1 MARSERPEAKST
13 VARRLRTIRLAERLG
28 NVAEACRRT
37 GMDRTS
43 FYEWKRRYDAAG
55 EAGLI
60 DRSSAH
66 RHHPSTTPENVSAR
80 IAALALKHPA
90 YGCNRIEQELAARG
104 LAVSATTVQ
113 AILRKAGLATR
124 QDRWLALDL
133 PFRGSKT
140 PHTPEQM
147 RFLKCINPCWLDRRF
162 AGSYPGEFLVHGA
175 FPLLPRTVAKL
186 VVHCAI
192 DVLTSTARARL
203 YVHREGPHAG
213 ACLKALHEYL
223 ALECG
228 LPGTRVCTTYGFESH
243 SRWLIRNEGWTHQRL
258 PAAARNKV
266 GAFMR
271 FRRIVL
277 REFLPWLGKDF
288 RTLSRFDLD
297 DAMVAWTEFYN
308 TARPHHGYPN
318 FGRPPAETVASSVRK
333 EA

>member
-1 MARSERPEAKST
+1 MSRSHHRKTANAA
-13 VARRLRTIRLAERLG
+13 ARRLRAIKLAERLG

-55 EAGLI
+55 EAGLV

-66 RHHPSTTPENVSAR
+66 RHHPGTTPQNVSAS
-80 IAALALKHPA
+80 ITALALKHPA
-90 YGCNRIEQELAARG
+90 YGCNRIEQALAARG
-104 LAVSATTVQ
+104 LTVSPTTVQ
-113 AILRKAGLATR
+113 AILHKAGLATR
-124 QDRWLALDL
+124 KDRWLALDL
-133 PFRGSKT
+133 PFSEPKP

-147 RFLKCINPCWLDRRF
+147 RFLRSINPCWLDRGVTG
-162 AGSYPGEFLVHGA
+162 AYPGELLVHGA
-175 FPLLPRTVAKL
+175 FPLRPRAVAKL

-228 LPGTRVCTTYGFESH
+228 LPGTRACTTYGFESH
-243 SRWLIRNEGWTHQRL
+243 SQWLIRNEGWTHQRL
-258 PAAARNKV
+258 PAASRHKI
-266 GAFMR
+266 GAFIR

-277 REFLPWLGKDF
+277 AEFLPWLGNDF
-288 RTLSRFDLD
+288 RTLSVYDLD
-297 DAMVAWTEFYN
+297 DAMVAWTEVYN
-308 TARPHHGYPN
+308 TARPHHGFPN
-318 FGRPPAETVASSVRK
+318 FGRPPAETVAASVRK